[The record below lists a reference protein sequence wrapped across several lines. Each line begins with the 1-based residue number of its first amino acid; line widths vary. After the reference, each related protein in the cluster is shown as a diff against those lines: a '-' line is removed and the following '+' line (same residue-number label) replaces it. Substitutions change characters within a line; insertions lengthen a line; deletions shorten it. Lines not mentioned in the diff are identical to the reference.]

1 MSIDSDLLAFTD
13 DNVSNAPVCNGV
25 YSLHKAGETIYIG
38 KAEGVYGIRE
48 SLKAHLS
55 GIYGPCTKQASGY
68 RMEMHH
74 NPSARLEE
82 LISEHRLAN
91 GLLPVCNEILGY
103 HEVRKRPLRP
113 GTRLKKRPS

>member
-1 MSIDSDLLAFTD
+1 MD

-38 KAEGVYGIRE
+38 KSEGVYGIRE

-55 GIYGPCTKQASGY
+55 GINGSCTKQATGY
-68 RMEMHH
+68 RIEMHH
-74 NPSARLEE
+74 NPTARLEE
-82 LISEHRLAN
+82 LISEFRLAN

-103 HEVRKRPLRP
+103 HQVRKRPV
-113 GTRLKKRPS
+113 RLGLKPKKRPS